1 MVSGLAKFGAA
12 KGAGPAIGR
21 AFVVSIA
28 LAVLM
33 VLMAIGFMSIAPHFI
48 SSGDLGS
55 WLIVPLAVALAIFA
69 LSFVVATVL
78 LDRAG
83 TGQWQ
88 SIAIGGILALGIT
101 VLLLTFYG
109 GLKFVSG
116 KGVAL
121 DDETLLAGFALAL
134 IAGAI
139 VDRLV
144 LKI

>member
-1 MVSGLAKFGAA
+1 MVKGLAGFGAA
-12 KGAGPAIGR
+12 KGAGPAIAR
-21 AFVVSIA
+21 AFVVSIT
-28 LAVLM
+28 LAILI

-69 LSFVVATVL
+69 LCFVVVSVL

-88 SIAIGGILALGIT
+88 SIVIGGVLALGTT
-101 VLLLTFYG
+101 VLILTIYS
-109 GLKFVSG
+109 GLKMVNDGS
-116 KGVAL
+116 VTL
-121 DDETLLAGFALAL
+121 DNETLLAGFALAL